1 MARTTTRIRIRVA
14 TLLAAASLAFA
25 AQPLQY
31 RYQRTYGSKHG
42 IQPPKILNRK
52 AAKAAVGEAV
62 HPYGLGFPVAV
73 TTDLRGRVW
82 ITDNGTNSVHVFGE
96 AGFYREIRRTPDG
109 ELQQPAGIA
118 TDSSGHVYV
127 VDSALGQ
134 VFVFDEKGEYER
146 TLIGRREARILKRPT
161 WIAITRNRRTLYVA
175 DPDSRAVFAFNQEG
189 EVNSTIALPADLGE
203 PAAMTVV
210 ENDLYVL
217 GRGQAGARVF
227 TATGNPRGS
236 RNWGEIRF
244 PMALAWDGCRF
255 AVANPR
261 WMVVEIYNAAG
272 ESVGVFGQTGDG
284 VDQVRRID
292 SLYMDD
298 RGSVYVVDSREGKVL
313 VFADPSLAIP
323 PVAPGATSKLDEPPR
338 FASQPRLP

>member
-1 MARTTTRIRIRVA
+1 MARTTTRIRISIAIV
-14 TLLAAASLAFA
+14 LAAASIAIA
-25 AQPLQY
+25 AQPLQH

-82 ITDNGTNSVHVFGE
+82 ITDSGTNSVHVFGE
-96 AGFYREIRRTPDG
+96 EGFYREIRRTPDG

-146 TLIGRREARILKRPT
+146 TLIGRREGRTLKRPT

-189 EVNSTIALPADLGE
+189 EVNGVIAMPPDLGE
-203 PAAMTVV
+203 PAALTVV
-210 ENDLYVL
+210 DNDLYVL
-217 GRGQAGARVF
+217 GRGQSGALVF
-227 TATGNPRGS
+227 TATGNPRGARS
-236 RNWGEIRF
+236 WGEIRY
-244 PMALAWDGCRF
+244 PTAVAWDGSRF

-272 ESVGVFGQTGDG
+272 ESLGVFGQTGSGPDEF
-284 VDQVRRID
+284 RRID
-292 SLYMDD
+292 SLYID
-298 RGSVYVVDSREGKVL
+298 GQGAVYVVDSREGKVL
-313 VFADPSLAIP
+313 VFGDPAAKP
-323 PVAPGATSKLDEPPR
+323 HTNEKPEEQQPR
-338 FASQPRLP
+338 FATVHHLP